1 MVRVFP
7 FGGVGKGK
15 LKLWQ
20 MRSVIPFNL
29 SISAAETFAKPLE
42 RRRSCSPSAAEC
54 RNAEFRMQN
63 AEICISLLRVQTRAL
78 SHLKV
83 QPAGQEQRG
92 GQVAGQT
99 HFK

>member
-1 MVRVFP
+1 MVRGFFWAEGETEALADEECNSFQP
-7 FGGVGKGK
+7 
-15 LKLWQ
+15 
-20 MRSVIPFNL
+20 
-29 SISAAETFAKPLE
+29 ETFAKPLE

-63 AEICISLLRVQTRAL
+63 AEICISLLRVQTRVL